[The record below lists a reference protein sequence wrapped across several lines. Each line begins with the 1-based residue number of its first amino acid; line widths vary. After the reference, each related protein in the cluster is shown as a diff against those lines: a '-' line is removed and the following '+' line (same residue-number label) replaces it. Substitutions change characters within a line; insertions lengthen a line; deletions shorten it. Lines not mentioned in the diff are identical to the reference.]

1 MARRGVNPYL
11 IDRSAGYLAESMQR
25 SVTAFDTQMANI
37 EKSKNALTLQDA
49 QLKQLSTSISA
60 DNENNFKDGLTRSIN
75 DEIDKVYKLGYNS
88 IGRDQTEYLRAQANL
103 LNAVKQLP
111 EGLALL
117 DEENKKYAEAI
128 ESGRANYL
136 ISNSTNPNARAFEED
151 MYMNNG
157 NNVIPSY
164 KDGNF
169 ILNYGG
175 TPKDQFS
182 INISN
187 YQNARS
193 KGAPGTINYVDDMA
207 PELKT
212 IYSKYSAK
220 YDALVKQITTAKDG
234 VTQTRL
240 YKNYDVLNT
249 QTREDMLNDPNLL
262 AMVNEDA
269 WQFAQGTG
277 FLTDNQGKTLSGP
290 FTGSADQIKQ
300 TAEALV
306 DFSMDQYGK
315 ENQLTKFIQKP
326 KPPARQTSSKNN
338 KDKNKP
344 LDYFDWIEK
353 NSTVERPVMQGKP
366 PLRDYLGDPIKQPPS
381 KEAVEKKLLE
391 IYPNNIVRGDS
402 ETAKALKG
410 ADAYDIRMG
419 PYDENGIYRIEG
431 TESKPRLIPIDLT
444 GEQLSNPKTINEILK
459 NVLNVYGNVQSR

>member
-11 IDRSAGYLAESMQR
+11 IDRSAGYLAEAMQK

-49 QLKQLSTSISA
+49 ELKQLSTSISA
-60 DNENNFKDGLTRSIN
+60 DNENDFKDGLTKAIN
-75 DEIDKVYKLGYNS
+75 DEIDRVYKLGYNS
-88 IGRDQTEYLRAQANL
+88 IGRDQSEYLRAQSNL

-136 ISNSTNPNARAFEED
+136 ISNSTNHNARAFEED

-182 INISN
+182 LNISN
-187 YQNARS
+187 YKNARS

-240 YKNYDVLNT
+240 YKNYDVLNK

-262 AMVNEDA
+262 AMINEDA

-306 DFSMDQYGK
+306 NFSMDQYGK

-326 KPPARQTSSKNN
+326 MTRSSQGNEKDN
-338 KDKNKP
+338 KF
-344 LDYFDWIEK
+344 LDYSNWIKE
-353 NSTVERPVMQGKP
+353 NILEVEEEFEVGKGVG
-366 PLRDYLGDPIKQPPS
+366 PLKPGTKTGKIKTLDYDD
-381 KEAVEKKLLE
+381 AKKVVQNK
-391 IYPNNIVRGDS
+391 I
-402 ETAKALKG
+402 
-410 ADAYDIRMG
+410 
-419 PYDENGIYRIEG
+419 IE
-431 TESKPRLIPIDLT
+431 L
-444 GEQLSNPKTINEILK
+444 NA
-459 NVLNVYGNVQSR
+459 NVVYGNDPRVVEEFGNNANASELYEIKQTAGGKMTINPVPLPKEKVMNSKALNKIIISYTPAKVKILD

>member
-49 QLKQLSTSISA
+49 ELKQLSTSISA
-60 DNENNFKDGLTRSIN
+60 DNENDFKDGLTKAIN
-75 DEIDKVYKLGYNS
+75 DEIDRVYKLGYNS
-88 IGRDQTEYLRAQANL
+88 IGRDQSEYLRAQSNL

-169 ILNYGG
+169 ILSYGG

-187 YQNARS
+187 YKNARS
-193 KGAPGTINYVDDMA
+193 KGAPGTINYIDDMA

-326 KPPARQTSSKNN
+326 KTPARQTSPRGTQ
-338 KDKNKP
+338 DKNKF
-344 LDYFDWIEK
+344 LDYSDWIKE
-353 NSTVERPVMQGKP
+353 NILEVEQEFEAGKGIG
-366 PLRDYLGDPIKQPPS
+366 PLKPGTKTKELGPLNYDNAKKAVQNKIIELNANVVYGSDPRVIEEFGNDANASELYEIKQTAGGKMTINPVPLP
-381 KEAVEKKLLE
+381 KEKVM
-391 IYPNNIVRGDS
+391 NS
-402 ETAKALKG
+402 KALNKIIISYTP
-410 ADAYDIRMG
+410 A
-419 PYDENGIYRIEG
+419 
-431 TESKPRLIPIDLT
+431 KV
-444 GEQLSNPKTINEILK
+444 KILD
-459 NVLNVYGNVQSR
+459 

>member
-49 QLKQLSTSISA
+49 ELKQLSTSISA
-60 DNENNFKDGLTRSIN
+60 DNENDFKDGLTKAIN
-75 DEIDKVYKLGYNS
+75 DEIDRVYKLGYNS
-88 IGRDQTEYLRAQANL
+88 IGRDQSEYLKAQSNL

-157 NNVIPSY
+157 NNIIPSY

-169 ILNYGG
+169 ILSYGG

-326 KPPARQTSSKNN
+326 KTQPSSNIKDS
-338 KDKNKP
+338 KDKDTLNYKDWVRKNLFTSNDKYIKTGIYGRVPAKAKVVMYNKLRELNP
-344 LDYFDWIEK
+344 K
-353 NSTVERPVMQGKP
+353 NIVFGKDK
-366 PLRDYLGDPIKQPPS
+366 RVKDYLDAANVDEDAIYFIDQYGRASIIEISDKDVS
-381 KEAVEKKLLE
+381 NEDTLNSLLVQ
-391 IYPNNIVRGDS
+391 YTP
-402 ETAKALKG
+402 KARK
-410 ADAYDIRMG
+410 
-419 PYDENGIYRIEG
+419 
-431 TESKPRLIPIDLT
+431 
-444 GEQLSNPKTINEILK
+444 
-459 NVLNVYGNVQSR
+459 SR

>member
-49 QLKQLSTSISA
+49 ELKQLSTSISA
-60 DNENNFKDGLTRSIN
+60 DNENDFKDGLTKAIN
-75 DEIDKVYKLGYNS
+75 DEIDRVYKLGYNS
-88 IGRDQTEYLRAQANL
+88 IGRDQSEHLRAQSNL

-169 ILNYGG
+169 ILSYGG

-187 YQNARS
+187 YKNARS

-326 KPPARQTSSKNN
+326 RAQSSTSTKDD
-338 KDKNKP
+338 KDKDTLNYKDWVRKNLFTANDKYVKTGIYGRVPDKAKVVMYNKLRELNP
-344 LDYFDWIEK
+344 K
-353 NSTVERPVMQGKP
+353 NIVFGKDK
-366 PLRDYLGDPIKQPPS
+366 RVKDYLDAANVDEDAIYFIDQYGRASIIEISDKDVS
-381 KEAVEKKLLE
+381 NEDTLNALLVQ
-391 IYPNNIVRGDS
+391 YTP
-402 ETAKALKG
+402 KARK
-410 ADAYDIRMG
+410 
-419 PYDENGIYRIEG
+419 
-431 TESKPRLIPIDLT
+431 
-444 GEQLSNPKTINEILK
+444 
-459 NVLNVYGNVQSR
+459 SR